1 MRDYDF
7 DYLETDGSSGS
18 DTFIDV
24 NELLEDDQQHRLQEL
39 RFSIREKQRLI
50 ERVEKK
56 IESDWSDLEQEKQA
70 LDSRIRELEDRKAV
84 LKLPKH
90 RAESNRQERMNQLD
104 SKMDSLHS
112 EKRDLEEKTKSRVLE
127 WERQKQEFEDE
138 LAMLESE
145 LRTEKHDFESVRDLL
160 E

>member
-7 DYLETDGSSGS
+7 DYLETDETSGS

-24 NELLEDDQQHRLQEL
+24 NELLEDDQQHQLQEL
-39 RFSIREKQRLI
+39 RISIREKQRLI

-70 LDSRIRELEDRKAV
+70 LDSRIGELEDRKAV
-84 LKLPKH
+84 LKLPN

-104 SKMDSLHS
+104 SKMDSLRS